1 MSVWKSEKRDFLSRI
16 FVVTTSVV
24 EKSILKKPIKD
35 GAYDLLLRLTFHFAI
50 HPSGVFAAVDIQ
62 MLVELYGFW
71 EGHWIVSIAVLLH

>member
-1 MSVWKSEKRDFLSRI
+1 M
-16 FVVTTSVV
+16 VTTSVV

-71 EGHWIVSIAVLLH
+71 EGH